1 MFLYFLIRNLID
13 IPCHCVL
20 NLLCFLEL
28 RAREKFSSSGQL
40 SISSFNHTRILS
52 PPPNGFLFLVFT
64 AGMCTAKQHG
74 ERSKIPSSQASG
86 YIYSLPLLKWFLKNC
101 SIVLCLIIRDNSDLV
116 IRNIY
121 LYIALYIVQY
131 ITFYLYYMLH
141 AYDVYIIYITYIT
154 KRLYPFF

>member
-1 MFLYFLIRNLID
+1 M
-13 IPCHCVL
+13 
-20 NLLCFLEL
+20 
-28 RAREKFSSSGQL
+28 
-40 SISSFNHTRILS
+40 
-52 PPPNGFLFLVFT
+52 
-64 AGMCTAKQHG
+64 
-74 ERSKIPSSQASG
+74 
-86 YIYSLPLLKWFLKNC
+86 
-101 SIVLCLIIRDNSDLV
+101 LCLIIRDNSDLV